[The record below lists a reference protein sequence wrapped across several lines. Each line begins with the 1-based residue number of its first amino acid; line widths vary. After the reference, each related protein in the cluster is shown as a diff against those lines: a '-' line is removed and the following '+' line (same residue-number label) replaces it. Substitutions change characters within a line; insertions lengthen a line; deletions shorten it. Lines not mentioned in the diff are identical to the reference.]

1 MAMLIRKEAKTHSV
15 EIFESPQL
23 ARALFFT
30 TELDQAIP
38 ETLYFAVAQ
47 VIAYV
52 FGLANVRP
60 GVPPAV
66 RPQPKIPLS
75 MQFDATGKSL
85 APEKATP

>member
-1 MAMLIRKEAKTHSV
+1 MLIRKEAKVHGI
-15 EIFESPQL
+15 EIFEAPQL

-60 GVPPAV
+60 GVAPMA
-66 RPQPKIPLS
+66 RPQPKIPQS
-75 MQFDATGKSL
+75 VQFDATGKPY
-85 APEKATP
+85 APEKGSP